1 MSKIALCVTYYNN
14 PQMLAVQLRTWAGY
28 PAHVRE
34 RFKFVIV
41 DDGSDKRIAEYVLAD
56 LPDEHCAPLARMS
69 LYRIDTPICWNQ
81 HGARNLAARETSC
94 PWLLML
100 DIDHVLTAENAER
113 LVEAVNWTAGAA
125 VWFRFPRER
134 IGAEDETRTKD
145 STLRGIPMYAS
156 HVTVNPAMNCYLVT
170 RDAYWQAGG
179 YNEDF
184 CGTYGGDSQ
193 FLNYLRD
200 VAGEPVIL
208 NDVWLQVHTRHSV
221 PDANERTL
229 NRDPL
234 AFRKRLA
241 EAKRNGTVRGHEP
254 YCRFKWRRVL

>member
-1 MSKIALCVTYYNN
+1 MTARIALVVPYYNN
-14 PQMLAVQLRTWAGY
+14 PRMLAHQLRTWANY
-28 PAHVRE
+28 PAQVRAAFE
-34 RFKFVIV
+34 FVIV
-41 DDGSDKRIAEYVLAD
+41 DDGSQEHPASDVL
-56 LPDEHCAPLARMS
+56 LAYS
-69 LYRIDTPICWNQ
+69 GYLDALCPALYRIVDDAPWNQ
-81 HGARNLAARETSC
+81 HGARNLAAQQIEC

-229 NRDPL
+229 DRDPL
-234 AFRKRLA
+234 PFRKRLA

-254 YCRFKWRRVL
+254 YCRFKWRKVL

>member
-1 MSKIALCVTYYNN
+1 MTARIALCVTYYNN
-14 PQMLAVQLRTWAGY
+14 PRMLARQLHEWSKY
-28 PAHVRE
+28 PEHVRE
-34 RFKFVIV
+34 AFEFVIV
-41 DDGSDKRIAEYVLAD
+41 DDGSAQPASDVLLFDALSTVS
-56 LPDEHCAPLARMS
+56 LPT
-69 LYRIDTPICWNQ
+69 LYRIDDDIPWNQ
-81 HGARNLAARETSC
+81 HGARNLAAQQIEC

-100 DIDHVLTAENAER
+100 DVDHVLTAENAER
-113 LVEAVNWTAGAA
+113 IADHRDAFDMSR
-125 VWFRFPRER
+125 WFRFPRER

-145 STLRGIPMYAS
+145 STLRGIRPELS
-156 HVTVNPAMNCYLVT
+156 GVTVNPAMNCYLVT

-200 VAGEPVIL
+200 VAGEPVVL
-208 NDVWLQVHTRHSV
+208 NDVWLQVHTRYSV

-229 NRDPL
+229 DRDPSP
-234 AFRKRLA
+234 FRKRLA

-254 YCRFKWRRVL
+254 YCRFEWRRVL